1 MELVRDG
8 DNRELLEEEKQI
20 LLETGGD
27 DEEEEVGD
35 VSSKKFDL
43 FPHTMADMFD
53 FSAIDSIRLFSP
65 VISHTAPPIIDLL
78 YLGFLIS

>member
-1 MELVRDG
+1 M
-8 DNRELLEEEKQI
+8 LEGEAKQI

-27 DEEEEVGD
+27 EEEEEEVGD

-43 FPHTMADMFD
+43 FPHTMADMFEID

-65 VISHTAPPIIDLL
+65 VISHTAPPMIDR
-78 YLGFLIS
+78 I